1 MAHTFIMLFVL
12 ELHCLGSEVLQQI
25 GMLGEWRW
33 IPDLSSLKAP
43 TKPADWSYHNCPYP
57 RGSVVR
63 CKGRYYE
70 AMAVLNTSTPS
81 CSSRCIYPV
90 AFILGDSQRTKLLVM
105 IALLILN
112 ATLVR
117 LIILSNHWSM
127 YAVMLVPNCCQFL
140 YVKYRHSHAF
150 FNPAHLNLWQVQ
162 NASNAGVPQAS
173 ESAGTHCSQG
183 TSMNNSQNSSQ
194 VTRTHNC
201 YSTNSKSYITDN
213 DEDGDILPDVGGGKA
228 NLSDILADSGVVACL
243 HCPNPLFMSAVSAST
258 VFFFGPSGTTR
269 SSPGFGSSGLLKHET
284 PVRNGM

>member
-162 NASNAGVPQAS
+162 NASNAGVPQ
-173 ESAGTHCSQG
+173 
-183 TSMNNSQNSSQ
+183 
-194 VTRTHNC
+194 
-201 YSTNSKSYITDN
+201 
-213 DEDGDILPDVGGGKA
+213 DGDILPDVGGGKA